1 MPGGAVTE
9 RFWEPQLQRDLGS
22 SVIIVP
28 CMHRSSGLAFLK
40 QFALSS
46 RGDLRLAL
54 LP

>member
-28 CMHRSSGLAFLK
+28 RTHRSSGLAFLK

-46 RGDLRLAL
+46 HGDLRLAL